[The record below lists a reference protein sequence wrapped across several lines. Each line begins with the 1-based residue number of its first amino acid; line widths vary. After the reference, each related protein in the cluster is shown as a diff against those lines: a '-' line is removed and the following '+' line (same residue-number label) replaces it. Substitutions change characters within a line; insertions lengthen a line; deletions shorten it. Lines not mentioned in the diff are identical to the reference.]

1 MTRWKENQGA
11 SEHVF
16 RLLEESG
23 ALLEQRVSEKSREFV
38 RSIHN
43 KHGVRA
49 DSNSVAYGLDTEES
63 PFRQIDQCVSL
74 YKEFVIDE
82 RNGIALRAQIP
93 IEVKNRR
100 DVEVFGIEYEPDS
113 YRPRMPIMTAMQG
126 SRLSLTIK
134 NTVPFERV
142 PLLGPV
148 LLEIKDGATPQ
159 KVFEENLVYNAAGA
173 IYSFI
178 EFNLSPSSDNDGS
191 HTYGSEIIRKMG
203 LVEKFEK
210 YLSKKNYGWWVVM
223 YWWMRSNLTDALATE
238 FNRRIHPG
246 LPHSILSH
254 SIDAYFP
261 ILCVNG
267 SLWRHSPSKFSECE
281 ALLTKVRVKGWP
293 GKFRQRVLYYTAE
306 VPLLVTNPNGLVG
319 LFREALRWFLK
330 IEKGLKSADRMTKHR
345 WHIESAFYQ
354 AAVRHFM
361 HQQPWSEIRSDS
373 DFFDQMERLGERSA
387 PKGFT

>member
-1 MTRWKENQGA
+1 MTRWRENQGA

-23 ALLEQRVSEKSREFV
+23 ALLEQRVSQKSREFV
-38 RSIHN
+38 RSVHN

-49 DSNSVAYGLDTEES
+49 DSTSVAYGSDTEES

-74 YKEFVIDE
+74 YKEFVLDE
-82 RNGIALRAQIP
+82 RTGIALECQIP

-100 DVEVFGIEYEPDS
+100 DVEVFGIDYEPDS
-113 YRPRMPIMTAMQG
+113 YRPRMPIMAAMQG

-134 NTVPFERV
+134 NNVPFERV

-148 LLEIKDGATPQ
+148 FLEIKDGATPQ
-159 KVFEENLVYNAAGA
+159 KVFEENLTYNAAGA

-178 EFNLSPSSDNDGS
+178 EFDLSPSSDNDGS
-191 HTYGSEIIRKMG
+191 HTYGFEIIGKMG

-210 YLSKKNYGWWVVM
+210 YLSKKHYAWWAVI
-223 YWWMRSNLTDALATE
+223 YWWMRSNLTDAIATE
-238 FNRRIHPG
+238 FNRHIYPG
-246 LPHSILSH
+246 RLTHSIK
-254 SIDAYFP
+254 AYFP

-267 SLWRHSPSKFSECE
+267 QLWRHSASKFSECE

-293 GKFRQRVLYYTAE
+293 GKFRQQVLHYTAE
-306 VPLLVTNPNGLVG
+306 VPLLVTNPNGLVP

-330 IEKGLKSADRMTKHR
+330 IEKGLESADRVTKHR

-354 AAVRHFM
+354 AAVRHLM
-361 HQQPWSEIRSDS
+361 RKQPWSEIRSDS
-373 DFFDQMERLGERSA
+373 DFFDTMQRLGERDS
-387 PKGFT
+387 PKHFT